1 MALTPED
8 VINKRFQQ
16 TKFREGYDQD
26 EVDDFLDEVVAEMRR
41 LVGENEQLRQQL
53 ESAEARVDS
62 APAAAAP
69 APVEEPSVEVEAA
82 PEPEPE
88 PIAPLAQ
95 PAAPAPV
102 IAQGADEAE
111 TSSSLIALARRLH
124 DEHVEEGTR
133 KRDEIIATGETRAR
147 EIIAESETRA
157 RQIEGDSEKRAR
169 EITVESEGRARTIV
183 TEAEAK
189 ERETIGR
196 LEETKTK
203 LEARIEELRI
213 FEREYRNNL
222 RSYIEGQLNDLN
234 RQASDV
240 LEGSAPAGQ

>member
-26 EVDDFLDEVVAEMRR
+26 EVDDFLDEVVAEMRL

-53 ESAEARVDS
+53 AEAEARADS
-62 APAAAAP
+62 ASAAAAP
-69 APVEEPSVEVEAA
+69 APVE
-82 PEPEPE
+82 E

-102 IAQGADEAE
+102 VAQGADEAE
-111 TSSSLIALARRLH
+111 TSSSLIALTRRLH
-124 DEHVEEGTR
+124 DEHVQEGTR

-147 EIIAESETRA
+147 EIIA
-157 RQIEGDSEKRAR
+157 
-169 EITVESEGRARTIV
+169 ESEGRARTIV

-196 LEETKTK
+196 LEEAKTK

>member
-26 EVDDFLDEVVAEMRR
+26 EVDDFLDEVVAEMRL

-53 ESAEARVDS
+53 AEAEARADS

-69 APVEEPSVEVEAA
+69 APVEEPIVEVEAA

-102 IAQGADEAE
+102 VAQGADEAE

-147 EIIAESETRA
+147 EIIAESE
-157 RQIEGDSEKRAR
+157 
-169 EITVESEGRARTIV
+169 GRARTIV

-196 LEETKTK
+196 LEEAKTK

>member
-26 EVDDFLDEVVAEMRR
+26 EVDDFLDEVVAEMRL

-53 ESAEARVDS
+53 AEAEARADS

-69 APVEEPSVEVEAA
+69 APVEEP
-82 PEPEPE
+82 
-88 PIAPLAQ
+88 IAPLAQ

-102 IAQGADEAE
+102 VAQGADEAE

-124 DEHVEEGTR
+124 DEHVQEGTR

-147 EIIAESETRA
+147 EIIA
-157 RQIEGDSEKRAR
+157 
-169 EITVESEGRARTIV
+169 ESEGRARTIV

-196 LEETKTK
+196 LEEAKTK

>member
-26 EVDDFLDEVVAEMRR
+26 EVDDFLDEVVAEMRL

-53 ESAEARVDS
+53 AEAEARADS

-69 APVEEPSVEVEAA
+69 APVEEP
-82 PEPEPE
+82 
-88 PIAPLAQ
+88 IAPLAQ

-102 IAQGADEAE
+102 VAQGADEAE

-124 DEHVEEGTR
+124 DEHVQEGTR

-147 EIIAESETRA
+147 EIIAESEGRA

-196 LEETKTK
+196 LEEAKTK

>member
-8 VINKRFQQ
+8 VLNKNFTATQ
-16 TKFREGYDQD
+16 FRRGYDEQ
-26 EVDDFLDEVVAEMRR
+26 EVDDFLDEVVAEMRL

-53 ESAEARVDS
+53 AEAEARADS
-62 APAAAAP
+62 AAAAAAP
-69 APVEEPSVEVEAA
+69 APVE
-82 PEPEPE
+82 E

-102 IAQGADEAE
+102 VAQGADEAE

-124 DEHVEEGTR
+124 DEHVQEGTR

-147 EIIAESETRA
+147 EIIA
-157 RQIEGDSEKRAR
+157 
-169 EITVESEGRARTIV
+169 ESEGRARTIV

-196 LEETKTK
+196 LEEAKTK

-213 FEREYRNNL
+213 FECEYRNNL
-222 RSYIEGQLNDLN
+222 RSYVEGQLNDLN

>member
-53 ESAEARVDS
+53 AEAEARADS
-62 APAAAAP
+62 AAAAAAP
-69 APVEEPSVEVEAA
+69 APVE
-82 PEPEPE
+82 E

-102 IAQGADEAE
+102 VAQGADEAE

-124 DEHVEEGTR
+124 DEHVQEGTR

-147 EIIAESETRA
+147 EIIA
-157 RQIEGDSEKRAR
+157 
-169 EITVESEGRARTIV
+169 ESEGRARTIV

-196 LEETKTK
+196 LEEAKTK

>member
-26 EVDDFLDEVVAEMRR
+26 EVDDFLDEVVAEMRL

-53 ESAEARVDS
+53 AEAEARADS
-62 APAAAAP
+62 AAAAP
-69 APVEEPSVEVEAA
+69 APVE
-82 PEPEPE
+82 E

-102 IAQGADEAE
+102 VAQGADEAE

-124 DEHVEEGTR
+124 DEHVQEGTR

-147 EIIAESETRA
+147 EIIA
-157 RQIEGDSEKRAR
+157 
-169 EITVESEGRARTIV
+169 ESEGRARTIV

-196 LEETKTK
+196 LEEAKTK

>member
-53 ESAEARVDS
+53 AEAEARADS

-69 APVEEPSVEVEAA
+69 APVEEPIVEVEAA
-82 PEPEPE
+82 PE

-102 IAQGADEAE
+102 VAQGADEAE

-124 DEHVEEGTR
+124 DEHVQEGTR

-147 EIIAESETRA
+147 EIIA
-157 RQIEGDSEKRAR
+157 
-169 EITVESEGRARTIV
+169 ESEGRARTIV

-196 LEETKTK
+196 LEEAKTK

>member
-53 ESAEARVDS
+53 AEAEARADS
-62 APAAAAP
+62 AAAAAAP
-69 APVEEPSVEVEAA
+69 APVEEPIVEVEAA

-102 IAQGADEAE
+102 VAQGADEAE

-147 EIIAESETRA
+147 EIIAESE
-157 RQIEGDSEKRAR
+157 
-169 EITVESEGRARTIV
+169 GRARTIV

-196 LEETKTK
+196 LEEAKTK

>member
-26 EVDDFLDEVVAEMRR
+26 EVDDFLDEVVAEMRL

-53 ESAEARVDS
+53 AEAEARADR
-62 APAAAAP
+62 AAAAAAP
-69 APVEEPSVEVEAA
+69 APVE
-82 PEPEPE
+82 E

-102 IAQGADEAE
+102 VAQGADEAE

-124 DEHVEEGTR
+124 DEHVQEGTR

-147 EIIAESETRA
+147 EIIA
-157 RQIEGDSEKRAR
+157 
-169 EITVESEGRARTIV
+169 ESEGRARTIV

-196 LEETKTK
+196 LEEAKTK

>member
-53 ESAEARVDS
+53 AEAEARADS
-62 APAAAAP
+62 ASAAAAP
-69 APVEEPSVEVEAA
+69 APVE
-82 PEPEPE
+82 E

-102 IAQGADEAE
+102 VAQGADEAE

-124 DEHVEEGTR
+124 DEHVQEGTR

-147 EIIAESETRA
+147 EIIAEA
-157 RQIEGDSEKRAR
+157 
-169 EITVESEGRARTIV
+169 EGRARTIV

-196 LEETKTK
+196 LEEAKTK

>member
-26 EVDDFLDEVVAEMRR
+26 EVDDFLDEVVAEMRL

-53 ESAEARVDS
+53 AEAEARADS
-62 APAAAAP
+62 AAAAAAP
-69 APVEEPSVEVEAA
+69 APVEEPIVEVEAA
-82 PEPEPE
+82 PE

-102 IAQGADEAE
+102 VAQGADEAE

-124 DEHVEEGTR
+124 DEHVQEGTR

-147 EIIAESETRA
+147 EIIA
-157 RQIEGDSEKRAR
+157 
-169 EITVESEGRARTIV
+169 ESEGRARTIV

-196 LEETKTK
+196 LEEAKTK

>member
-26 EVDDFLDEVVAEMRR
+26 EVDDFLDEVVAEMRL

-53 ESAEARVDS
+53 AEAEARADS
-62 APAAAAP
+62 AAAAAAP
-69 APVEEPSVEVEAA
+69 APVEEPIVEVEAA
-82 PEPEPE
+82 PE

-102 IAQGADEAE
+102 VAQGADEAE

-124 DEHVEEGTR
+124 DEHVQEGTR

-147 EIIAESETRA
+147 EIIAESEGRA

-196 LEETKTK
+196 LEEAKTK

>member
-26 EVDDFLDEVVAEMRR
+26 EVDDFLDEVVAEMRL

-53 ESAEARVDS
+53 AEAEARADS
-62 APAAAAP
+62 AAAAAAP
-69 APVEEPSVEVEAA
+69 AAVE
-82 PEPEPE
+82 E

-102 IAQGADEAE
+102 VAQGADEAE

-124 DEHVEEGTR
+124 DEHVQEGTR

-147 EIIAESETRA
+147 EIIA
-157 RQIEGDSEKRAR
+157 
-169 EITVESEGRARTIV
+169 ESEGRARTIV

-196 LEETKTK
+196 LEEAKTK

-222 RSYIEGQLNDLN
+222 RSYVEGQLNDLN

>member
-26 EVDDFLDEVVAEMRR
+26 EVDDFLDEVVAEMRL

-53 ESAEARVDS
+53 AEAEARADS
-62 APAAAAP
+62 AAAAAAP
-69 APVEEPSVEVEAA
+69 APVE
-82 PEPEPE
+82 E

-102 IAQGADEAE
+102 VAQGADEAE

-124 DEHVEEGTR
+124 DEHVQEGTR

-147 EIIAESETRA
+147 EIIA
-157 RQIEGDSEKRAR
+157 
-169 EITVESEGRARTIV
+169 ESEGRARTIV

-196 LEETKTK
+196 LEEAKTK

>member
-26 EVDDFLDEVVAEMRR
+26 EVDDFLDEVVAEMRL

-53 ESAEARVDS
+53 AEAEARADS
-62 APAAAAP
+62 AAAAAAP
-69 APVEEPSVEVEAA
+69 APVEEPIVEVEAA
-82 PEPEPE
+82 PE

-102 IAQGADEAE
+102 VAQGADEAE

-124 DEHVEEGTR
+124 DEHVQEGTR

-147 EIIAESETRA
+147 EIIA
-157 RQIEGDSEKRAR
+157 
-169 EITVESEGRARTIV
+169 ESEGRARTIV

-196 LEETKTK
+196 LEEAKTK

-222 RSYIEGQLNDLN
+222 RSYVEGQLNDLN

>member
-26 EVDDFLDEVVAEMRR
+26 EVDDFLDEVVAEMRL

-53 ESAEARVDS
+53 AEAEARAES
-62 APAAAAP
+62 AAAAAAP
-69 APVEEPSVEVEAA
+69 APVE
-82 PEPEPE
+82 E

-102 IAQGADEAE
+102 VAQGADEAE

-124 DEHVEEGTR
+124 DEHVQEGTR

-147 EIIAESETRA
+147 EIIA
-157 RQIEGDSEKRAR
+157 
-169 EITVESEGRARTIV
+169 ESEGRARTIV

-196 LEETKTK
+196 LEEAKTK

-222 RSYIEGQLNDLN
+222 RSYVEGQLNDLN

>member
-26 EVDDFLDEVVAEMRR
+26 EVDDFLDEVVAEMRL

-53 ESAEARVDS
+53 AEAEARADS
-62 APAAAAP
+62 AAAAAAP
-69 APVEEPSVEVEAA
+69 APVE
-82 PEPEPE
+82 E

-102 IAQGADEAE
+102 VAQGADEAE

-124 DEHVEEGTR
+124 DEHVQEGTR

-147 EIIAESETRA
+147 EIIAESE
-157 RQIEGDSEKRAR
+157 
-169 EITVESEGRARTIV
+169 GRARTIV

-189 ERETIGR
+189 ARETIGR
-196 LEETKTK
+196 LEEAKTK

>member
-26 EVDDFLDEVVAEMRR
+26 EVDDFLDEVVAEMRL

-53 ESAEARVDS
+53 AEAEARADS
-62 APAAAAP
+62 ASAAAAP
-69 APVEEPSVEVEAA
+69 APVE
-82 PEPEPE
+82 E

-102 IAQGADEAE
+102 VAQGADEAE

-124 DEHVEEGTR
+124 DEHVQEGTR

-147 EIIAESETRA
+147 EIIA
-157 RQIEGDSEKRAR
+157 
-169 EITVESEGRARTIV
+169 ESEGRARTIV

-196 LEETKTK
+196 LEEAKTK

>member
-53 ESAEARVDS
+53 AEAEARADS
-62 APAAAAP
+62 AAAAP
-69 APVEEPSVEVEAA
+69 APVE
-82 PEPEPE
+82 E

-102 IAQGADEAE
+102 VAQGADEAE

-124 DEHVEEGTR
+124 DEHVQEGTR

-147 EIIAESETRA
+147 EIIA
-157 RQIEGDSEKRAR
+157 
-169 EITVESEGRARTIV
+169 ESEGRARTIV

-196 LEETKTK
+196 LEEAKTK

>member
-26 EVDDFLDEVVAEMRR
+26 EVDDFLDEVVAEMRL

-53 ESAEARVDS
+53 AEAEARADS
-62 APAAAAP
+62 AAAAAAP
-69 APVEEPSVEVEAA
+69 APVE
-82 PEPEPE
+82 E

-102 IAQGADEAE
+102 VAQGADEAE

-124 DEHVEEGTR
+124 DEHVQEGTR

-147 EIIAESETRA
+147 EIIA
-157 RQIEGDSEKRAR
+157 
-169 EITVESEGRARTIV
+169 ESEGRARTIV

-196 LEETKTK
+196 LEEAKTK

-240 LEGSAPAGQ
+240 LEGSAPAGR

>member
-26 EVDDFLDEVVAEMRR
+26 EVDDFLDEVVAEMRL

-53 ESAEARVDS
+53 AEAEARADS
-62 APAAAAP
+62 AAAAAAP
-69 APVEEPSVEVEAA
+69 APVE
-82 PEPEPE
+82 E

-102 IAQGADEAE
+102 VAQGADEAE

-124 DEHVEEGTR
+124 DEHVQEGTR

-147 EIIAESETRA
+147 EIIA
-157 RQIEGDSEKRAR
+157 
-169 EITVESEGRARTIV
+169 ESEGRARTIV

-196 LEETKTK
+196 LEEAKTK

-222 RSYIEGQLNDLN
+222 RSYVEGQLNDLN

>member
-53 ESAEARVDS
+53 AEAEARADS
-62 APAAAAP
+62 ASAAAAP
-69 APVEEPSVEVEAA
+69 APVE
-82 PEPEPE
+82 E

-102 IAQGADEAE
+102 VAQGADEAE

-124 DEHVEEGTR
+124 DEHVQEGTR

-147 EIIAESETRA
+147 EIIA
-157 RQIEGDSEKRAR
+157 
-169 EITVESEGRARTIV
+169 ESEGRARTIV

-196 LEETKTK
+196 LEEAKTK